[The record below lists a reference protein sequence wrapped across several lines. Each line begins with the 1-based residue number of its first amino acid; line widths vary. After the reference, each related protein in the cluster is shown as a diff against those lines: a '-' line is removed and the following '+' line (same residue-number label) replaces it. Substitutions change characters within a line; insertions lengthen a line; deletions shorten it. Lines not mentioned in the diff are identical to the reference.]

1 VKKIL
6 WILVTTTVLIGMVSV
21 PVQVQADGSGSPTC
35 PTQKSGCKP
44 LEVRA
49 LQS

>member
-6 WILVTTTVLIGMVSV
+6 WSVATVILLLNTWAV
-21 PVQVQADGSGSPTC
+21 PVKQNADGGSPPLC

-44 LEVRA
+44 LVE
-49 LQS
+49 LT